1 MESHIS
7 QISADVASKLQN
19 NLKNSLAFSLV
30 VEKSRDIQDKPQLAI
45 FVRYVSVDVILKEEM
60 LNSVALKE
68 TTCSI
73 HVKNALDKAFTHA
86 DIQLDKLVSIAMDG
100 APVMVGK
107 KSRPDHIL
115 EKQSQISGVFPCLLH
130 HPS

>member
-30 VEKSRDIQDKPQLAI
+30 VEKSTDIQDKPQLAI
-45 FVRYVSVDVILKEEM
+45 FVRYVSVDVIVKEEM

-73 HVKNALDKAFTHA
+73 DVKNALDKAFTHA

-107 KSRPDHIL
+107 KSRP
-115 EKQSQISGVFPCLLH
+115 
-130 HPS
+130 

>member
-45 FVRYVSVDVILKEEM
+45 FVRYVSVDVIVKEEM

-73 HVKNALDKAFTHA
+73 DVKNALDKAFTHA

-100 APVMVGK
+100 APVMVGE
-107 KSRPDHIL
+107 KSRPYIL
-115 EKQSQISGVFPCLLH
+115 EKQSQISGVFPCLLP